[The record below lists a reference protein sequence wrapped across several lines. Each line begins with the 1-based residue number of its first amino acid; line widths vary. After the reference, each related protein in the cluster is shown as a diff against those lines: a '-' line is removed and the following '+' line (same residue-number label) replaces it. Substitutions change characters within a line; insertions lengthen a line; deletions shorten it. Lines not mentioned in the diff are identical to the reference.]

1 MLPCLSTDSRNGRFE
16 QIIKNNKGGAKGGR
30 KSTPHLT
37 EIAVGEGAGSHRPQT
52 RNRQKRGMLVDVKG
66 WGGGGLPTD

>member
-37 EIAVGEGAGSHRPQT
+37 EIAMGEGAGSHRPGQET
-52 RNRQKRGMLVDVKG
+52 DRNWECWLM
-66 WGGGGLPTD
+66 